1 MSNKLTPAEIDAIA
15 TGKQEGK
22 APFRHLTFER
32 QLKFMRRELDNAVAR
47 IPEWETAEIDKPRR
61 DAAGQYEI
69 DRTTGLVEIDRVRV
83 SKRSVVARPYVEQI
97 NRLQDE
103 YRAWLRVTP
112 EERERRQDELQKAL
126 KNHFGD
132 KPGHGLDEAQ
142 ERTQFA
148 RAYQIEKGWA

>member
-1 MSNKLTPAEIDAIA
+1 MSKPTEAEITEIV
-15 TGKQEGK
+15 TGKREGK
-22 APFRHLTFER
+22 APYRHLTLER

-69 DRTTGLVEIDRVRV
+69 DPKTGLVEIDRVRV

-103 YRAWLRVTP
+103 YRAFLRVTP
-112 EERERRQDELQKAL
+112 DERERRQDELQKAL
-126 KNHFGD
+126 KNAFGD
-132 KPGHGLDEAQ
+132 KPAHGLDESR
-142 ERTQFA
+142 ERSDFA
-148 RAYQIEKGWA
+148 RAYQIQKGWA